1 MNYWLEYCDSYL
13 GYASGKGLAWIAVY
27 ERIFE

>member
-1 MNYWLEYCDSYL
+1 MNRRLEYRGSYL
-13 GYASGKGLAWIAVY
+13 GYVSGKGLAWIAVY